1 MTAMLFVIAA
11 GAGAGLR
18 HVVNRTGHGWLGTLA
33 VNVVGSFLL
42 GWVVAAEP
50 AASTV
55 TVIGTGLLGSFTTFS
70 MFALE
75 VAEAGLVQRVA
86 IVTGSVAL
94 GVGAA
99 ALGFAIA

>member
-1 MTAMLFVIAA
+1 MTGLLFILSAGVGAA
-11 GAGAGLR
+11 LR
-18 HVVNRTGHGWLGTLA
+18 HLVNRTGHGWLGTFA
-33 VNVVGSFLL
+33 VNVVGAFAL
-42 GWVVAAEP
+42 GWLVATEP
-50 AASTV
+50 GAATL